1 MPDPTNPNLYGQ
13 PYVRGP
19 LNPNVG
25 SIDTTPLSTGFPG
38 QRSGKALSQDDMINM
53 QNGQLDPNEIRPGKT
68 YLSDVEGDLTGRYDT
83 VIYGANNEDAW
94 GAQQSIISK
103 GVNGIL
109 KGTNLAATTIIGG
122 FASMGGAVSSLFT
135 GRLADIWDNPIMQ
148 GIDEWNEKVDQ
159 EYLPNYYTDQ
169 EKNAEWYSRDNWFT
183 ANFLFDKVIK
193 NSGFAVGAMISG
205 NMANSALKVA
215 GTAIGEAAAAIDA
228 AQSFK
233 SFSPLLKATSRAFS
247 AGKNKEAAALLEG
260 KITSIADVTDIT
272 SKMAQISEQTNQF
285 ARINDIGRR
294 VGVAAYSSAG
304 ESAFESLQTS
314 NEFRKQLIEQ
324 HKLGN
329 FGIEPNQEDL
339 KKIDEQT

>member
-19 LNPNVG
+19 ITPNLG
-25 SIDTTPLSTGFPG
+25 SINPIRTGFPG
-38 QRSGKALSQDDMINM
+38 LQSGKALTPDDMINL
-53 QNGQLDPNEIRPGKT
+53 QNRQVDPNEIRPGKT
-68 YLSDVEGDLTGRYDT
+68 YLSDVAGDLTGRYDT

-109 KGTNLAATTIIGG
+109 TGTNLAATTIIGG

-215 GTAIGEAAAAIDA
+215 GTAIGEAAAAMDNR
-228 AQSFK
+228 
-233 SFSPLLKATSRAFS
+233 LLAKF
-247 AGKNKEAAALLEG
+247 
-260 KITSIADVTDIT
+260 
-272 SKMAQISEQTNQF
+272 
-285 ARINDIGRR
+285 
-294 VGVAAYSSAG
+294 
-304 ESAFESLQTS
+304 
-314 NEFRKQLIEQ
+314 
-324 HKLGN
+324 
-329 FGIEPNQEDL
+329 
-339 KKIDEQT
+339 